1 MFLESISVLYP
12 PCISRSR
19 ALTSQFNCSRNN
31 KMCSVCNE
39 LSLKYVEMT
48 AVEMSNDCCNL
59 LDQMQKIAGEEL
71 FWLFESRYHSL

>member
-19 ALTSQFNCSRNN
+19 TLTSQFNCSRNN

-39 LSLKYVEMT
+39 LSLKYVD
-48 AVEMSNDCCNL
+48 MSNDCCNL